1 MLSTERWRGNGGLS
15 LFAFPSTALRIETR
29 RMRGRQMYYAIRV
42 KGHLDPS
49 WQDRFGGLCIE
60 QQENGTTLFLGIL
73 PDQAAL
79 HGVLLQII
87 RLGLTLLSL
96 ETSEVPNETG
106 DDL

>member
-1 MLSTERWRGNGGLS
+1 MD
-15 LFAFPSTALRIETR
+15 
-29 RMRGRQMYYAIRV
+29 YAIRV

-60 QQENGTTLFLGIL
+60 QQETGTTLLVGRL
-73 PDQAAL
+73 ADQAAL
-79 HGVLLQII
+79 HGVLLQIV

-96 ETSEVPNETG
+96 ETSEAPNAPG